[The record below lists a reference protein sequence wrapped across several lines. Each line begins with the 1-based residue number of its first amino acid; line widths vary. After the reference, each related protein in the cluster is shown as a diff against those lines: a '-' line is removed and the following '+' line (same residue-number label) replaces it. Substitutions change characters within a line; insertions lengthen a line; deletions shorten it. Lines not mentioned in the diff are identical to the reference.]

1 MHTMWEVIA
10 MEMHETY
17 GAMVDFDEK
26 FFICPECG
34 EPVYADDW
42 EDIDFDGVKCPLCF
56 RNTCLNNRYNE
67 IVADKEKHCFSL
79 EKGE

>member
-1 MHTMWEVIA
+1 MLTMWEIVA
-10 MEMHETY
+10 MEMQETY

-42 EDIDFDGVKCPLCF
+42 EDTDFDGIKCPICEW
-56 RNTCLNNRYNE
+56 CG
-67 IVADKEKHCFSL
+67 D
-79 EKGE
+79 